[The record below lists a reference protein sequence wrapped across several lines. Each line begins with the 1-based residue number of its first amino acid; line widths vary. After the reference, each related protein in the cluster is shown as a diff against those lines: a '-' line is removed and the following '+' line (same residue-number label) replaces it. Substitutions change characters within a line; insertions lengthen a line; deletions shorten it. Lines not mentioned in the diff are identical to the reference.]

1 MATLPAPIAP
11 DIQRLTKLKTD
22 FAVIIKRVR
31 DAGWTDQSR
40 LYAAADEVRSVA
52 GELGRLADQAGALD
66 RALFRYVVS
75 FISFLAD
82 LAIRADAITPIT
94 ASRFL
99 DELVKDWEGK
109 SLRQHHPSDLVL
121 RGPKVAF
128 DGQSAQRSGVTMMSL
143 AHFQRYYARSY
154 GLSESRADRLHV
166 WEEIKAGEFGLTD
179 DVLHLGGSNNVVWF
193 ADEETLRSLAGGG
206 GESGRLHADRAYDLL
221 ALEWD
226 GPEHWEGAGP
236 QDLRAKALLL
246 RCPLDRRRNA
256 DALGLRTPTAVEP
269 WGGMTW
275 VPRANGYR
283 TPWPAGGGRTVEPA
297 NNREGIPE
305 GVHGPKEYDPRDAGN
320 PIRATGEVWGSD
332 RVNLFGKHG
341 EAILERAV
349 KRLKGALPL

>member
-1 MATLPAPIAP
+1 MATLPAAIGS
-11 DIQRLTKLKTD
+11 DIQRLTKLKAD
-22 FAVIIKRVR
+22 FAAIIKRVR
-31 DAGWTDQSR
+31 DARWTDQSR

-99 DELVKDWEGK
+99 DKLVEDWEGEC
-109 SLRQHHPSDLVL
+109 LRHDHPSDLVL
-121 RGPKVAF
+121 RGPEVAF

-143 AHFQRYYARSY
+143 AHFQLYYARSY

-166 WEEIKAGEFGLTD
+166 WEEIRSGRLGLTD

-193 ADEETLRSLAGGG
+193 ADEELLRSRAGGSG
-206 GESGRLHADRAYDLL
+206 GSGRLHADRAYDLL

-226 GPEHWEGAGP
+226 DPAHWESAGP

-246 RCPLDRRRNA
+246 HCPLDRRRNA
-256 DALGLRTPTAVEP
+256 DAQGLRTPTAVEP

-283 TPWPAGGGRTVEPA
+283 TPWPGGGGRTVEPA
-297 NNREGIPE
+297 NNREGVPE
-305 GVHGPKEYDPRDAGN
+305 GVHGPMAYDPHDAGN
-320 PIRATGEVWGSD
+320 PIRATGEVSGSD
-332 RVNLFGKHG
+332 RANLLGKHG

-349 KRLKGALPL
+349 QRLKGALPP